1 VQPLSRAGY
10 RSLLESGVRVF
21 EWNGP
26 MLHSKTAVA
35 DEQWARV
42 GSSNLNVA
50 SWLAN
55 YELDAIVE
63 DADFARTMAKQ
74 YLEDLTNAT
83 EVRLGVRGRRTTSV
97 PRSEPGAASRSR
109 PLARRGGSGGR
120 AAVGAIRL
128 GNTVTAAVTSHRAL
142 ASQDAGIVAAA
153 GVAAI
158 VLAAAAVVWPRL
170 LAIPFAVLVAWI
182 GVALLARAIGL
193 RRESDR
199 TGVAPASSEEPAED
213 VAVPPSEANMKP

>member
-1 VQPLSRAGY
+1 
-10 RSLLESGVRVF
+10 
-21 EWNGP
+21 

-35 DEQWARV
+35 DERWARV

-63 DADFARTMAKQ
+63 NADFARSMATQ
-74 YLEDLTNAT
+74 YLEDLDNAT
-83 EVRLGVRGRRTTSV
+83 EVLLRVRGRRSIPARSDTKAP
-97 PRSEPGAASRSR
+97 PRPRVR
-109 PLARRGGSGGR
+109 ARRGGSGGR

-142 ASQDAGIVAAA
+142 ASQDAAVVAAT

-158 VLAAAAVVWPRL
+158 VLAAASTIWPRL
-170 LAIPFAVLVAWI
+170 FAIPFAVVVGWI
-182 GVALLARAIGL
+182 GVSLVVRAVRL
-193 RRESDR
+193 RGRPDPTR
-199 TGVAPASSEEPAED
+199 VAPASDAE
-213 VAVPPSEANMKP
+213 AKS